1 MTSAMKGLQEY
12 WVNVGVQKERARM
25 ATERKQDVR
34 KLLSIGADERLLMTV
49 YSPDEIREA
58 KDSPTVVGGLAA
70 AR

>member
-1 MTSAMKGLQEY
+1 MTSAMKGFRDY
-12 WVNVGVQKERARM
+12 WVNVGVRKERARM

-34 KLLSIGADERLLMTV
+34 KLLSVGADERLLLTV

-58 KDSPTVVGGLAA
+58 KDLPTVVGGMVA

>member
-1 MTSAMKGLQEY
+1 MTSAMKEFRDY
-12 WVNVGVQKERARM
+12 WVNVGVQKERERM

-34 KLLSIGADERLLMTV
+34 KLLSAGADERLLLTV

-58 KDSPTVVGGLAA
+58 KDSPTAVGGLAA